1 MASRLS
7 IENDR
12 LKVGQV
18 KRVTSN
24 NGNKIDSIT
33 LLLNESVEVLF
44 APNGNTLEFTVS
56 NPNIDMSNLD
66 CTIDK
71 ETLRDL
77 VISFKDAYNQIIANE
92 IASVDIAVTSLGTAD
107 LTSEQEKELLAN
119 YNKYIEYSKIQFKGN
134 IKLNNGVPEVTTD
147 PKDDSTIVELE
158 ITDVTNE
165 RKLIN
170 EDLAFHF
177 ERDVT
182 KYPDTVLNTVL
193 DKKELYAQAQCV
205 LFATKVKE
213 AVTEKL
219 AEIRALNNTFEG
231 TTEYTL

>member
-1 MASRLS
+1 MKLDQKFNV
-7 IENDR
+7 END
-12 LKVGQV
+12 
-18 KRVTSN
+18 
-24 NGNKIDSIT
+24 
-33 LLLNESVEVLF
+33 
-44 APNGNTLEFTVS
+44 
-56 NPNIDMSNLD
+56 
-66 CTIDK
+66 
-71 ETLRDL
+71 
-77 VISFKDAYNQIIANE
+77 

-107 LTSEQEKELLAN
+107 LTSELEKELLAN

-170 EDLAFHF
+170 EDLSFHF

>member
-1 MASRLS
+1 MKLDQVFKV
-7 IENDR
+7 ENDI
-12 LKVGQV
+12 V
-18 KRVTSN
+18 
-24 NGNKIDSIT
+24 
-33 LLLNESVEVLF
+33 
-44 APNGNTLEFTVS
+44 
-56 NPNIDMSNLD
+56 
-66 CTIDK
+66 
-71 ETLRDL
+71 
-77 VISFKDAYNQIIANE
+77 
-92 IASVDIAVTSLGTAD
+92 SVDITVASLGTAD
-107 LTSEQEKELLAN
+107 LTEDQERELLAN

-134 IKLNNGVPEVTTD
+134 IKLNAGVPEVTTD

-170 EDLAFHF
+170 ENLSFHF

>member
-1 MASRLS
+1 M
-7 IENDR
+7 
-12 LKVGQV
+12 
-18 KRVTSN
+18 
-24 NGNKIDSIT
+24 
-33 LLLNESVEVLF
+33 
-44 APNGNTLEFTVS
+44 
-56 NPNIDMSNLD
+56 
-66 CTIDK
+66 
-71 ETLRDL
+71 
-77 VISFKDAYNQIIANE
+77 
-92 IASVDIAVTSLGTAD
+92 
-107 LTSEQEKELLAN
+107 
-119 YNKYIEYSKIQFKGN
+119 
-134 IKLNNGVPEVTTD
+134 
-147 PKDDSTIVELE
+147 E

-170 EDLAFHF
+170 EDLAFYF

>member
-1 MASRLS
+1 MKLDQKFNV
-7 IENDR
+7 ENDI
-12 LKVGQV
+12 V
-18 KRVTSN
+18 
-24 NGNKIDSIT
+24 
-33 LLLNESVEVLF
+33 
-44 APNGNTLEFTVS
+44 
-56 NPNIDMSNLD
+56 
-66 CTIDK
+66 
-71 ETLRDL
+71 
-77 VISFKDAYNQIIANE
+77 
-92 IASVDIAVTSLGTAD
+92 SVDITVTSLGTAD

-119 YNKYIEYSKIQFKGN
+119 YNKYIEYSKIQFNGN

-170 EDLAFHF
+170 EDLAFYF

>member
-1 MASRLS
+1 MKLDQKFNV
-7 IENDR
+7 END
-12 LKVGQV
+12 
-18 KRVTSN
+18 
-24 NGNKIDSIT
+24 
-33 LLLNESVEVLF
+33 
-44 APNGNTLEFTVS
+44 
-56 NPNIDMSNLD
+56 
-66 CTIDK
+66 
-71 ETLRDL
+71 
-77 VISFKDAYNQIIANE
+77 
-92 IASVDIAVTSLGTAD
+92 IASVDITVTSLGTAD

-147 PKDDSTIVELE
+147 LKDDTTIVELE

-170 EDLAFHF
+170 ENLSFHF

-182 KYPDTVLNTVL
+182 KYPDSVLNTVL

>member
-1 MASRLS
+1 MKLDQKFNV
-7 IENDR
+7 END
-12 LKVGQV
+12 
-18 KRVTSN
+18 
-24 NGNKIDSIT
+24 
-33 LLLNESVEVLF
+33 
-44 APNGNTLEFTVS
+44 
-56 NPNIDMSNLD
+56 
-66 CTIDK
+66 
-71 ETLRDL
+71 
-77 VISFKDAYNQIIANE
+77 
-92 IASVDIAVTSLGTAD
+92 IASVDITVTSLGTAD
-107 LTSEQEKELLAN
+107 LTEDQERELLAN
-119 YNKYIEYSKIQFKGN
+119 YNKYIEYSRIQFKGN
-134 IKLNNGVPEVTTD
+134 IQLNNGVPEVTTD
-147 PKDDSTIVELE
+147 SADDSTIVELE

-170 EDLAFHF
+170 ENLSFHF

-205 LFATKVKE
+205 LFSTKVKE

>member
-1 MASRLS
+1 MKLDQKFNV
-7 IENDR
+7 END
-12 LKVGQV
+12 
-18 KRVTSN
+18 
-24 NGNKIDSIT
+24 
-33 LLLNESVEVLF
+33 
-44 APNGNTLEFTVS
+44 
-56 NPNIDMSNLD
+56 
-66 CTIDK
+66 
-71 ETLRDL
+71 
-77 VISFKDAYNQIIANE
+77 
-92 IASVDIAVTSLGTAD
+92 IASVDIMVTSLGTAD

-170 EDLAFHF
+170 EDLTFHF